1 MRKLLIA
8 GAATMLIAGTTGALA
23 EDNANLL
30 QPVAHGVVTGDAERD
45 TVAYDV
51 TAPSD
56 LWVRFSDE
64 CIIQG
69 ATLTRAAP
77 AETVASS
84 AEWNPHPR

>member
-1 MRKLLIA
+1 MLIA
-8 GAATMLIAGTTGALA
+8 GATGALA
-23 EDNANLL
+23 EDNADLL
-30 QPVAHGVVTGDAERD
+30 QPVAHGDVTGNAEKD

-69 ATLTRAAP
+69 ATLTRA
-77 AETVASS
+77 EEASS
-84 AEWNPHPR
+84 AEWNPIPR